1 MQIVIHQIANGW
13 IVTVIFPSKGS
24 SSLYCTNFEDVVK
37 ELTNMKDAAIRE
49 HKQNENKSGVN
60 IPK

>member
-13 IVTVIFPSKGS
+13 IVTVILPSKGS
-24 SSLYCTNFEDVVK
+24 SSLYCTNFEDIVK
-37 ELTNMKDAAIRE
+37 ELTNMKDVEIRE